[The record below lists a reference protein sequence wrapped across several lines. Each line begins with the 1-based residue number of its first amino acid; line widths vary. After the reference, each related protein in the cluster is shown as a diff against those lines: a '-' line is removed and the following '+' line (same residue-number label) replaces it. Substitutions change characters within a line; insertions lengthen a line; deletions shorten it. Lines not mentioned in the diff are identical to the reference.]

1 MKNIKDIAK
10 LAGVGVSTVSR
21 VLNNH
26 PDVNAETRIKIQK
39 IIDSQSY
46 IPNRSA
52 RNLKMS
58 PTKNIGVIVKG
69 SFNPF
74 FSEIVEIMEKNI
86 TKRNFSLLIHYN
98 PIYDTE
104 DAEIIIEQVK
114 EKRLN
119 GVIYLGGNFSKNSNS
134 YLKSLDIP
142 LVLASS
148 NIDSDVDKKNFSSI
162 SIDNVQSAFEA
173 VDYLC
178 QMRHK
183 NIGLLSSGLI
193 DKHNGKLRTT
203 GYEKALIHNNISLN
217 HKYHRNGFY
226 TFDSGYNMA
235 KDILTI
241 HPEITALFSTSDII
255 AIGAAK
261 YILSTGRN
269 IPEDISIIGF
279 DGLEYSEFFHP
290 SISSVKQPIEA
301 IGEKAVELL
310 FSNTKKHILLQTK
323 LITRNSV
330 CKAKGEKI

>member
-1 MKNIKDIAK
+1 M
-10 LAGVGVSTVSR
+10 L
-21 VLNNH
+21 
-26 PDVNAETRIKIQK
+26 
-39 IIDSQSY
+39 
-46 IPNRSA
+46 
-52 RNLKMS
+52 
-58 PTKNIGVIVKG
+58 
-69 SFNPF
+69 
-74 FSEIVEIMEKNI
+74 
-86 TKRNFSLLIHYN
+86 HYN
-98 PIYDTE
+98 PICDTE

-134 YLKSLDIP
+134 YLESLDIP

-148 NIDSDVDKKNFSSI
+148 NIDSDVDKKFFSSI

-178 QMRHK
+178 QMGHK

-193 DKHNGKLRTT
+193 DEYNGKLRTI
-203 GYEKALIHNNISLN
+203 GYEKALIHNNIPLN
-217 HKYHRNGFY
+217 HKYHRDGFY

-255 AIGAAK
+255 AVGAAK
-261 YILSTGRN
+261 YILSAGRN

-310 FSNTKKHILLQTK
+310 FSNTKKHILLQTE

-330 CKAKGEKI
+330 CKAKGEKND